1 MSPSASPIEAR
12 RDAWS
17 HALRELGAKPL
28 ALKPNFTEVA
38 ARWEAW
44 WTCENDRP
52 LMVAAATKPSKIRWG
67 KAFDLLEKPRE
78 WLEVRR
84 KQVENTHWAGDA
96 IPNVRVD
103 LGPVSTAAYLG
114 APLSLSEEEQTTWQ
128 TPTIEDWD
136 RPPSFEFDPRNR
148 WFRTATELA
157 RITAEDARG
166 RYVVCLPDLTG
177 AMDVLSNMRGP
188 DRLCMDLLENSE
200 TVVAAAAKAVDAWEQ
215 AFSGFHDAI
224 LGAGAGVIQW
234 LGCWSPAPYTLPT
247 CDFNSMISPS
257 QFARF
262 CLPSLR
268 EQARRAGRC
277 VFHLDGPGASRH
289 AAALAAEPAITAV
302 QYTPGAG
309 TPSALAKLEMFKM
322 LQAAKK
328 PIVVSA
334 PAEEIPELLRK
345 LDHRGLCIGAGGVK
359 SPAHADE
366 LAAMCR

>member
-1 MSPSASPIEAR
+1 
-12 RDAWS
+12 
-17 HALRELGAKPL
+17 
-28 ALKPNFTEVA
+28 
-38 ARWEAW
+38 
-44 WTCENDRP
+44 
-52 LMVAAATKPSKIRWG
+52 MVAASAKTAQIRWG

-84 KQVENTHWAGDA
+84 RQVENTHWAGDA
-96 IPNVRVD
+96 IPSVRVD

-128 TPTIEDWD
+128 TPTIEDWAH
-136 RPPSFEFDPRNR
+136 PPSLVVDPNNR
-148 WFRTATELA
+148 WLRVALELA
-157 RITAEDARG
+157 KVTAEDARG

-177 AMDVLSNMRGP
+177 AMDVLANMRGP
-188 DRLCMDLLENSE
+188 DRLCMDLLENGAQ
-200 TVVAAAAKAVDAWEQ
+200 VVASAAKVVDAWE
-215 AFSGFHDAI
+215 AAYSALHDAI

-234 LGCWSPAPYTLPT
+234 LGCWSMVPYTLPT
-247 CDFNSMISPS
+247 CDFNYMIGPA
-257 QFARF
+257 QFAEF

-289 AAALAAEPAITAV
+289 AAALASEPLITAV

-309 TPSALAKLEMFKM
+309 TPSALAKLEMLKM

-328 PIVVSA
+328 PIVVMA
-334 PAEEIPELLRK
+334 PAEEVPELLRK
-345 LDHRGLCIGAGGVK
+345 LDHRGLCFLPGGVK

>member
-1 MSPSASPIEAR
+1 MSSSLIESR
-12 RDAWS
+12 REAWKRT
-17 HALRELGAKPL
+17 LREIGDRPL
-28 ALKPNFTEVA
+28 ALKPDFPEVA
-38 ARWEAW
+38 VRWEAW
-44 WTCENDRP
+44 WTCANDRP
-52 LMVAAATKPSKIRWG
+52 LMVASAGKTAKIRWG

-84 KQVENTHWAGDA
+84 KQVENTHFAGDA
-96 IPNVRVD
+96 IPNIRVD

-136 RPPSFEFDPRNR
+136 RPPSFEIDPNNR
-148 WFRTATELA
+148 WFRAAVELVK
-157 RITAEDARG
+157 ITAEDARG

-188 DRLCMDLLENSE
+188 DRLCMDLIENGPRI
-200 TVVAAAAKAVDAWEQ
+200 VAAAAKVVKAWER
-215 AFSGFHDAI
+215 AFAAFHDAI

-234 LGCWSPAPYTLPT
+234 LGCWSSVPYTLPT
-247 CDFNSMISPS
+247 CDFNSMISPA
-257 QFARF
+257 QFGEF
-262 CLPSLR
+262 CLPSLQ

-289 AAALAAEPAITAV
+289 AAALAAEPLITAV

-322 LQAAKK
+322 LQAAGK
-328 PIVVSA
+328 PIIVAA
-334 PAEEIPELLRK
+334 PAEEVPELLRK
-345 LDHRGLCIGAGGVK
+345 LDHRGLCFFLGGVK

-366 LAAMCR
+366 LASMCR